1 MPVTMA
7 LSTLVNTCNASPGL
21 RTMWSAPSSGTG
33 KTGKALARSVSHHQP
48 SRYDPATSGNRQHPF
63 ISRHLYGAMYRF
75 DSRCRSCRKC
85 LKL

>member
-33 KTGKALARSVSHHQP
+33 KTGKALGEVCLTINHLATTRQQAATGNIPSFPGTCTAPCTASIPDAVLVVS
-48 SRYDPATSGNRQHPF
+48 A
-63 ISRHLYGAMYRF
+63 
-75 DSRCRSCRKC
+75 
-85 LKL
+85 